1 MVLKLEFKAES
12 SGGLVKACITGPQA
26 QMFWFS
32 RSGRGPWKLHSDKIS
47 GEAEKPVG
55 EPHFENLSLRAQ
67 GSGLRSLQNQFTLEE
82 LNCKCILLG
91 KMHLWLL
98 LEKWQTVF
106 KWLYQSTPSS
116 MAWKFLLLRIFT
128 KTCYFQTEIVA
139 SIVTCQSDN
148 LVYHC
153 GCN

>member
-55 EPHFENLSLRAQ
+55 EPHFENLILRAQ
-67 GSGLRSLQNQFTLEE
+67 VSAEPVYSGGVKLQVYIIREDASLTFIRE
-82 LNCKCILLG
+82 
-91 KMHLWLL
+91 
-98 LEKWQTVF
+98 
-106 KWLYQSTPSS
+106 
-116 MAWKFLLLRIFT
+116 MAN
-128 KTCYFQTEIVA
+128 
-139 SIVTCQSDN
+139 SI
-148 LVYHC
+148 
-153 GCN
+153 